1 MPSGIARPESTADST
16 LSAGCASKAAA
27 CGSETSLTTSFLLS
41 MAEPFIVTKMA
52 SGLSATDAT
61 AQSSGWNERPANS
74 V

>member
-16 LSAGCASKAAA
+16 LSVGCASRVVA
-27 CGSETSLTTSFLLS
+27 CGSETSSTTSFRLS
-41 MAEPFIVTKMA
+41 MVEPFIVTRMA
-52 SGLSATDAT
+52 SGPSATGAT